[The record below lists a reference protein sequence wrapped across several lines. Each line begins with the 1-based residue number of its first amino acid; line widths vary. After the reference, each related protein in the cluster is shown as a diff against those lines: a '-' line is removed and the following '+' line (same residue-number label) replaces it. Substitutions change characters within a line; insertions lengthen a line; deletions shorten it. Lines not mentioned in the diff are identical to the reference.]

1 MTAFLIFT
9 TTIFILCLNAL
20 GQTNMSQ
27 RGPYKLLFYKGDST
41 RLQYIREDRE
51 GYMKMDIN
59 NDSTFFIQGMSGG
72 HDIVT
77 VSVGKW
83 IVERDSILLI
93 QPSDTASRRKADEV
107 KKRMGYSVYK
117 VHILNDPWQIVYVK
131 EKYLY
136 KYHGR

>member
-1 MTAFLIFT
+1 MKVILIFLAANS
-9 TTIFILCLNAL
+9 IFYLNAI
-20 GQTNMSQ
+20 GPTNVSQ
-27 RGPYKLLFYKGDST
+27 PGPYKLLFYKGDSST
-41 RLQYIREDRE
+41 LQYRGENRE

-59 NDSTFFIQGMSGG
+59 NDSTYFIQGMSGG

-83 IVERDSILLI
+83 TLVRDSILLI

-107 KKRMGYSVYK
+107 KKRLGYAIYK

-136 KYHGR
+136 RYHGR